1 MSKSYNKDST
11 DRIKPKKSKNK
22 KLDKGCRELGQ
33 NRYNKGTTSSDADD
47 YAYLDDEDTFEKFS
61 NKRK

>member
-1 MSKSYNKDST
+1 MGRSYRKDSSN
-11 DRIKPKKSKNK
+11 RAKPKKVKPK
-22 KLDKGCRELGQ
+22 KLDKGCRELGSE
-33 NRYNKGTTSSDADD
+33 RYNKKTTPSDDDD